1 MSKGTYLGE
10 LEYLVL
16 LAVARL
22 EGEAYGMTIHHE
34 IRRTT
39 GRDISIPT
47 VYVTLTRL
55 ETKRCVTSY
64 KGQVGESKTA
74 RAKKMYALTKD
85 GARALQHS
93 RDMAARMWKGVSVE
107 KYLS

>member
-1 MSKGTYLGE
+1 MSKGAHLGE

-16 LAVARL
+16 LATARL
-22 EGEAYGMTIHHE
+22 EDTAYGMTIHDE

-55 ETKRCVTSY
+55 EAKRCVSSY
-64 KGQVGESKTA
+64 AGRVGESTTA
-74 RAKKMYALTKD
+74 RAKKMYRLTKA
-85 GARALQHS
+85 GAKALVHA
-93 RDMAARMWKGVSVE
+93 RDMAARLWQGVSVE
-107 KYLS
+107 KYL